1 MTIRPGAPGPRQEA
15 AGLPGSNNRTLA
27 VAAMSTL
34 RTIPDPLVTESMP
47 RLLLQPAHTRQH
59 S

>member
-1 MTIRPGAPGPRQEA
+1 VPGPRQEPD
-15 AGLPGSNNRTLA
+15 GLPGSSNTMLA
-27 VAAMSTL
+27 VAAISTL
-34 RTIPDPLVTESMP
+34 RAIPDPLVTESMP